1 MAVRTHALLPWG
13 AVAER
18 FRFLLRPRWI
28 LSHLLVVLLV
38 FTMVN
43 LGFWQLRRLHER
55 RDHNALITGRSDQ
68 PVVPVGDLLRPTSD
82 HDALEAARYRSVS
95 ATGTYDDAGTVV
107 VRNRSEGGVPG
118 AWLVTPL
125 RVAPGES
132 VGIVRGF
139 VGFRADGSIV
149 RAPAPK
155 GHVTVRGLVVDPHR
169 FDGTAPK
176 DLKPFMAR
184 PGVLP
189 GVVLAKH
196 SSPREPQGAS
206 INDAGT
212 NSIIAV
218 PPPELG
224 EGPHLSYA
232 FQWFTFSL
240 IAIVGYPIILRRV
253 IIRRGKEVDD
263 DEGSGHPELTSTA

>member
-1 MAVRTHALLPWG
+1 
-13 AVAER
+13 VAER

-28 LSHLLVVLLV
+28 LSHLLVLLLI
-38 FTMVN
+38 FTMIN

-68 PVVPVGDLLRPTSD
+68 PVVPVNNLLRPTSD

-125 RVAPGES
+125 RIAPGES

-139 VGFRADGSIV
+139 VGFEANGSIV

-155 GHVTVRGLVVDPHR
+155 GVVTDRGLVVDPHR

-176 DLKPFMAR
+176 DLKPFLAR
-184 PGVLP
+184 
-189 GVVLAKH
+189 LAAGETH
-196 SSPREPQGAS
+196 QAARRFRHGLVAPRQCQLRILKAL
-206 INDAGT
+206 DRF
-212 NSIIAV
+212 
-218 PPPELG
+218 LG
-224 EGPHLSYA
+224 EGNL
-232 FQWFTFSL
+232 
-240 IAIVGYPIILRRV
+240 
-253 IIRRGKEVDD
+253 DD
-263 DEGSGHPELTSTA
+263 DLSVDRGGLDLVTEVLPIDVLVRTVQGKVIGIGRCTPRRDTSYEHRDEKHGVLQE